1 MLSTLDIFSS
11 ILSLNCWARSPL
23 EAGYCGSCREDVVK
37 PQSVHWK
44 AHWCTLVHT
53 GAHYWCSVLGAQ
65 KFARAGAMI
74 CRLWGSLARSQEP
87 LPLNFDLTM
96 SGWQAK
102 ADLTNSADCSIL
114 DRKIS
119 HVLTF
124 FKVKKFSRL
133 AALQGSSSSRALVR
147 CWRAGLPSPT
157 GRGGTER
164 GTDTAGAGGLLL
176 HLGLLGLFCCF
187 ARRPIIELWRRVAV
201 LHPLLTS

>member
-1 MLSTLDIFSS
+1 MQRGCSKAPKR
-11 ILSLNCWARSPL
+11 SL
-23 EAGYCGSCREDVVK
+23 EG
-37 PQSVHWK
+37 
-44 AHWCTLVHT
+44 TLVHT

-124 FKVKKFSRL
+124 SKSQKVFKIGCVARQLKQQSSEVL
-133 AALQGSSSSRALVR
+133 ARGPAKPN
-147 CWRAGLPSPT
+147 WP
-157 GRGGTER
+157 GRDGQR

>member
-1 MLSTLDIFSS
+1 MH
-11 ILSLNCWARSPL
+11 N
-23 EAGYCGSCREDVVK
+23 
-37 PQSVHWK
+37 
-44 AHWCTLVHT
+44 
-53 GAHYWCSVLGAQ
+53 GAHYCCSVLGAQ

-74 CRLWGSLARSQEP
+74 CRLWGSLARSQEL

-102 ADLTNSADCSIL
+102 ADLTNSADCWIL

-124 FKVKKFSRL
+124 SKSQKVFKIGCVARQRKQQSSCEVL
-133 AALQGSSSSRALVR
+133 ARGPAKPN
-147 CWRAGLPSPT
+147 WP
-157 GRGGTER
+157 GRDGQR

-187 ARRPIIELWRRVAV
+187 AV
-201 LHPLLTS
+201 LHPGLLLNFGGVSLFCILF